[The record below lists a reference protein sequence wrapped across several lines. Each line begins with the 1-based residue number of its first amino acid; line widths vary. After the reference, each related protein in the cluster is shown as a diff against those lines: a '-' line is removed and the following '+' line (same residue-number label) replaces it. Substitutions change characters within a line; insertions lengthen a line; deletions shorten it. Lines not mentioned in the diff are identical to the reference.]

1 MEGASYKQLVTKLL
15 AGLTEQKRKEVFI
28 KDGRAKGKLVLR
40 RYHAPVALRL
50 LGAAAATATV
60 TLRCFPPSR
69 KASACLPPDTGKCPS
84 LFCRQSQS
92 PYTPCCR
99 RALPGRKPGSLNLP
113 AYCCF
118 CPDVLPQ
125 TGKSGFFPLPCFV

>member
-15 AGLTEQKRKEVFI
+15 GLTEQKRKEVFI

-60 TLRCFPPSR
+60 TLRCFHP
-69 KASACLPPDTGKCPS
+69 A
-84 LFCRQSQS
+84 
-92 PYTPCCR
+92 
-99 RALPGRKPGSLNLP
+99 GRP
-113 AYCCF
+113 A
-118 CPDVLPQ
+118 PA
-125 TGKSGFFPLPCFV
+125 FPLTPGNAHRCSAAKARARTHRVAEEHCLGGNPGA